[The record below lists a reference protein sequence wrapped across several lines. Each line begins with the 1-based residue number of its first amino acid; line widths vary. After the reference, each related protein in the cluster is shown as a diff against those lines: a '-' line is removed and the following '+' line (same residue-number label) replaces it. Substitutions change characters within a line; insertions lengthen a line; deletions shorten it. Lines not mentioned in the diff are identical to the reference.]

1 MAIQVH
7 VAHSAIFQK
16 MASIAGPPYRCAEGE
31 IGTAL
36 SACTIEPMLINLNLM
51 ISTTGKY
58 YSQGEIDDPTNLANS
73 SVWLFSG
80 TKDTIVHTGVVKKS
94 LEYYQHYITNSK
106 LIQFINTIPAEHS
119 WVTDNYGNP
128 CGIFKKP
135 FLNNCNYDAAGILLQ
150 FFFGS
155 LNPPVAVANLSN
167 IIQFDQGLYTPDQ
180 TSPKKLS
187 LAQTGYAYIPTNCW
201 KKQLCKLHVSFH
213 GCEMCEAE
221 IGNDFYVNS
230 GLNEWGESNN
240 IIIVYPQTIPSE
252 LLPYNPDACWD
263 WWGYTNNKYATK
275 EGPQIVTTMNII
287 SAFAGTNATA
297 LH

>member
-1 MAIQVH
+1 LFLSCCCYLFALTQSQAIAPLNVDLKTLSLSGISSGGSMAIQVH

-150 FFFGS
+150 FFFW
-155 LNPPVAVANLSN
+155 
-167 IIQFDQGLYTPDQ
+167 II
-180 TSPKKLS
+180 
-187 LAQTGYAYIPTNCW
+187 
-201 KKQLCKLHVSFH
+201 
-213 GCEMCEAE
+213 
-221 IGNDFYVNS
+221 
-230 GLNEWGESNN
+230 ES
-240 IIIVYPQTIPSE
+240 S
-252 LLPYNPDACWD
+252 CCCR
-263 WWGYTNNKYATK
+263 
-275 EGPQIVTTMNII
+275 
-287 SAFAGTNATA
+287 
-297 LH
+297 

>member
-1 MAIQVH
+1 
-7 VAHSAIFQK
+7 
-16 MASIAGPPYRCAEGE
+16 
-31 IGTAL
+31 
-36 SACTIEPMLINLNLM
+36 
-51 ISTTGKY
+51 
-58 YSQGEIDDPTNLANS
+58 
-73 SVWLFSG
+73 
-80 TKDTIVHTGVVKKS
+80 
-94 LEYYQHYITNSK
+94 
-106 LIQFINTIPAEHS
+106 
-119 WVTDNYGNP
+119 
-128 CGIFKKP
+128 
-135 FLNNCNYDAAGILLQ
+135 
-150 FFFGS
+150 